1 MKDNENI
8 YFVKEIAETIG
19 LEPAI
24 ILAYIQK
31 NPDLLKNNTHDL
43 IKILNQDLSFIN
55 NLTTLEDSLNKLIKL
70 KLIQINDKTSNIHQ
84 LRVPSKNKRHL
95 KAIDNKWKPDIEAY
109 EVLAFGNIPAEFI
122 NNKLKEFKIF
132 WIEKKQNKANWN
144 KIFIDFIRRE
154 WVKENTENKGL
165 PYVINEDWLPSEDVF
180 DVLHLSNITKDEA
193 MLHLKEFIIYWRDS
207 GIANNSWNS
216 KFIDHVKRRHMINV
230 NMSKNEKNKE
240 YIEPGK
246 YTKDFK
252 ARKNDTTWA
261 NEINLD

>member
-31 NPDLLKNNTHDL
+31 NPDLLKNNTQDL

-70 KLIQINDKTSNIHQ
+70 KLIKINDKTSNIHQ
-84 LRVPSKNKRHL
+84 LRVPLKNQRHL
-95 KAIDNKWKPDIEAY
+95 KAIDNKWKPDLEAY

-132 WIEKKQNKANWN
+132 WIEKKQNKDNWN

-154 WVKENTENKGL
+154 WSPEK
-165 PYVINEDWLPSEDVF
+165 
-180 DVLHLSNITKDEA
+180 
-193 MLHLKEFIIYWRDS
+193 IISWR
-207 GIANNSWNS
+207 
-216 KFIDHVKRRHMINV
+216 R
-230 NMSKNEKNKE
+230 
-240 YIEPGK
+240 
-246 YTKDFK
+246 
-252 ARKNDTTWA
+252 
-261 NEINLD
+261 

>member
-24 ILAYIQK
+24 ILEYLQK
-31 NPDLLKNNTHDL
+31 NPDLLKNNTQDL

-84 LRVPSKNKRHL
+84 LRVSSKNQRHL
-95 KAIDNKWKPDIEAY
+95 KAIDNKWKPDLEAY

-132 WIEKKQNKANWN
+132 WIEKKQNKDNWN

-154 WVKENTENKGL
+154 WAKENTENKGL
-165 PYVINEDWLPSEDVF
+165 PYVINEDWVPAEDVF

-207 GIANNSWNS
+207 GIANNTWNS
-216 KFIDHVKRRHMINV
+216 KFIEHVKRKSIIN
-230 NMSKNEKNKE
+230 NIKNEKDKSIYKKREHSEINKE
-240 YIEPGK
+240 KKSESSWSDK
-246 YTKDFK
+246 LEF
-252 ARKNDTTWA
+252 
-261 NEINLD
+261 